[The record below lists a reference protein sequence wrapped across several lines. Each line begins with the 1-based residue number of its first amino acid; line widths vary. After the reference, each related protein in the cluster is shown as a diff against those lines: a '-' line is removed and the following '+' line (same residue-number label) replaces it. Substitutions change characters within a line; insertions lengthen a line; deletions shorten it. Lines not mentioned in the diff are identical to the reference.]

1 MTISEKI
8 KCHFLIH
15 CFALACGAGNAVPTP
30 GVGIAVDLAGMA
42 SMCMGLAAIFSDDA
56 TDQIK
61 KGLLIATIKRYLTK
75 EALKELAK
83 KGGTKKVTQELA
95 KLLAFTVLK
104 REGAKVAAK
113 EASKTIPVLGTVLS
127 STMSVCMIEAAGW
140 KIAKDMDEARR
151 ELAA

>member
-1 MTISEKI
+1 MTISEKV

-15 CFALACGAGNAVPTP
+15 SFAIACGAGNAVPTP
-30 GVGIAVDLAGMA
+30 GVGIAVDIAGMA
-42 SMCMGLAAIFSDDA
+42 SMCMGLAAIFSGDA
-56 TDQIK
+56 EDSIK
-61 KGLLIATIKRYLTK
+61 KGLLLTAIKRYLTK

-83 KGGTKKVTQELA
+83 NGSKKATKELA
-95 KLLAFTVLK
+95 KWMALTVLK

-140 KIAKDMDEARR
+140 KIAKDMEDARR